1 MIIKLA
7 IAAAGIAATI
17 VAPVQA
23 QDNSAAATQLTSAQ
37 ITGVIEAPVASGT
50 GDAEFSELFASWQQA
65 DAGRV
70 SAATGFVTAPVQRV
84 AVPSRMPLDAARMS
98 SNYGMRAH
106 PVLGRRRQHN
116 GVDLAAPTGTPVYA
130 PADGLVSRADA
141 WGSYGNYI
149 ALEHG
154 GDLQTRF
161 GHLSGF
167 AVSAGE
173 RVSKGQLIGYVGSTG
188 RSTGPH
194 LHYEVRVA
202 GEPVDPRPYMLD
214 AGNDTRVALVAGQGG
229 MGGGD

>member
-1 MIIKLA
+1 MFSKLA
-7 IAAAGIAATI
+7 IAAAGIAAILASPTM
-17 VAPVQA
+17 A
-23 QDNSAAATQLTSAQ
+23 QESTAAATQLTSAQ
-37 ITGVIEAPVASGT
+37 ITGVIEAPAATGT
-50 GDAEFSELFASWQQA
+50 GDAEFSELFASWQQSGA
-65 DAGRV
+65 VQTAAASGLAIAPTQRV
-70 SAATGFVTAPVQRV
+70 S
-84 AVPSRMPLDAARMS
+84 VPSRMPLDAMRLS
-98 SNYGMRAH
+98 SNYGMRSH
-106 PVLGRRRQHN
+106 PVIGGRRQHN

-167 AVSAGE
+167 AVTAGE
-173 RVSKGQLIGYVGSTG
+173 RVTKGQLIGYVGSTG

-214 AGNDTRVALVAGQGG
+214 NGAAHESPTGRIAL
-229 MGGGD
+229 

>member
-23 QDNSAAATQLTSAQ
+23 QDNAAATQLTSAQ
-37 ITGVIEAPVASGT
+37 ITGVIEAPVATGS
-50 GDAEFSELFASWQQA
+50 GDAEFSELFASWQQS

-70 SAATGFVTAPVQRV
+70 SDSTGFAAAPIQRV
-84 AVPSRMPLDAARMS
+84 SVPSRIPLDAARMS
-98 SNYGMRAH
+98 SDYGMRSH
-106 PVLGRRRQHN
+106 PVLGGRRRHS

-202 GEPVDPRPYMLD
+202 GEAVDPRPYMLD
-214 AGNDTRVALVAGQGG
+214 SGSETRVALVASQGG
-229 MGGGD
+229 IGGAD

>member
-23 QDNSAAATQLTSAQ
+23 QDNSAATQLTSAQ
-37 ITGVIEAPVASGT
+37 ITGVIEAPVATGS

-70 SAATGFVTAPVQRV
+70 SAATGFVTAPTQRV
-84 AVPSRMPLDAARMS
+84 SVPSRMPLDAARLS
-98 SNYGMRAH
+98 SSYGMRSH
-106 PVLGRRRQHN
+106 PVLGGHRRHN

-141 WGSYGNYI
+141 FGSYGNYI
-149 ALEHG
+149 SLEHG

-173 RVSKGQLIGYVGSTG
+173 RVSKGQLIGYVGTTG

-202 GEPVDPRPYMLD
+202 GDPVDPRPYMLD
-214 AGNDTRVALVAGQGG
+214 TGSETRVALVAGQGG
-229 MGGGD
+229 IGGGD